1 MISFDFGFIYET
13 IQISPIITY
22 IIIIGGLI
30 YIFKKFKKDKFE
42 EAIFYFKVNFRTIWF
57 FLICGIISV
66 YCISNWSEVTK
77 ITPLTA
83 NPFILAFL
91 GILLILPFIKNF
103 DILGVKGE
111 MSDMFRVQS
120 SEENLNRV
128 ENQYQTQNITQQEPN
143 TQIDEIQNQLR
154 EELNRQQSERGV

>member
-1 MISFDFGFIYET
+1 MISFDFGFIDKT
-13 IQISPIITY
+13 ISINPIITY
-22 IIIIGGLI
+22 IIICVLI
-30 YIFKKFKKDKFE
+30 YLIIKLKKDTFKR
-42 EAIFYFKVNFRTIWF
+42 AISYFKVNFRTIWF
-57 FLICGIISV
+57 FLIFGIISV

-91 GILLILPFIKNF
+91 GILSILPFIKNF

-120 SEENLNRV
+120 SEAHLNMV
-128 ENQYQTQNITQQEPN
+128 ENEQQSQNQSQQEPD
-143 TQIDEIQNQLR
+143 TQVLEIQNQLR